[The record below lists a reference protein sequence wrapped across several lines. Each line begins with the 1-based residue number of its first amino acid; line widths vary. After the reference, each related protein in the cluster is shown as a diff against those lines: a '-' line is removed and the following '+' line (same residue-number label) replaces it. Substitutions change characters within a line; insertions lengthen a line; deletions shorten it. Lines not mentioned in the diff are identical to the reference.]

1 MLDLLHT
8 DLKNNTISFY
18 GKRAWCPY
26 HFEENAEIMLLR
38 KILTRV
44 FFQYCEITIAIEKKQ
59 IIMRVPNLLA
69 EKKLHEAKMCFLQQ
83 VGMA

>member
-1 MLDLLHT
+1 
-8 DLKNNTISFY
+8 
-18 GKRAWCPY
+18 
-26 HFEENAEIMLLR
+26 MLLR